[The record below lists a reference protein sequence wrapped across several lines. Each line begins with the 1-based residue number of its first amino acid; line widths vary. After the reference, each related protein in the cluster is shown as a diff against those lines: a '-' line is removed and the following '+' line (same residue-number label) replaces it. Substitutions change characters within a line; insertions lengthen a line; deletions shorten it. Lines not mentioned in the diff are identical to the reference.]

1 MKTNLLKPFFT
12 VIRTATAVAVTVI
25 LFQVQGFATT
35 WNITVQNYTFSP
47 SNVNCSVGDTIK
59 WTWVGG
65 THTTTSTSVPGG
77 ASSWN
82 ANINSSTPTFSYKV
96 TVAGTYNYQCNFH
109 FSMGM
114 VGTINASP
122 ASINPVNPP
131 AVTSVYPNPVH
142 NQLNLQFNTAVYS
155 GEAEA
160 VITDMA
166 GRIIAKQNME
176 LSARQ
181 NIQQVDFSAI
191 AAGTYLLNIYQADNR
206 IMSTKV
212 EKQ

>member
-1 MKTNLLKPFFT
+1 MKPDKFRRIKIASKAML
-12 VIRTATAVAVTVI
+12 TAAAFIV
-25 LFQVQGFATT
+25 LFQIQGNATT

-59 WTWVGG
+59 WTWVAG

-77 ASSWN
+77 ASTWN

-122 ASINPVNPP
+122 AGINVINSP
-131 AVTSVYPNPVH
+131 AVMKIYPNPVH
-142 NQLNLQFNTAVYS
+142 NQLNLQFSTSLYS

-206 IMSTKV
+206 IMSAKI